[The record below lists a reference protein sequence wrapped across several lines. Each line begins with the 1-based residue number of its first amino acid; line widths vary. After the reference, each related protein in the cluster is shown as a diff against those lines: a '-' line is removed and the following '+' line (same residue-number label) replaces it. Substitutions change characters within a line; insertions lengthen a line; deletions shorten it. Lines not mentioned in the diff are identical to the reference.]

1 MMEHKLGFRTINT
14 HTSVSLSLSRCE
26 LGNIRGWPEHNIQTL
41 KPLRSQFF
49 FYCGCI
55 LKLLI
60 VSSVPSAPVLQPC
73 DVFEQPHPA
82 GPKKIEFH
90 ISVPEATSTVE
101 RSGPGQEESADGVQ
115 GKVFLHLNGEFFY
128 F

>member
-1 MMEHKLGFRTINT
+1 M
-14 HTSVSLSLSRCE
+14 
-26 LGNIRGWPEHNIQTL
+26 
-41 KPLRSQFF
+41 
-49 FYCGCI
+49 
-55 LKLLI
+55 
-60 VSSVPSAPVLQPC
+60 LQPC

-115 GKVFLHLNGEFFY
+115 GKVFLHLNGDFF
-128 F
+128 FLFLDLGLL

>member
-1 MMEHKLGFRTINT
+1 MNWEISAADQSIISKP
-14 HTSVSLSLSRCE
+14 LSRS
-26 LGNIRGWPEHNIQTL
+26 GVR
-41 KPLRSQFF
+41 FF

-115 GKVFLHLNGEFFY
+115 GKVFLHLNGDFF
-128 F
+128 FFIFRSGFVMMCGKQHDHLRIQNL